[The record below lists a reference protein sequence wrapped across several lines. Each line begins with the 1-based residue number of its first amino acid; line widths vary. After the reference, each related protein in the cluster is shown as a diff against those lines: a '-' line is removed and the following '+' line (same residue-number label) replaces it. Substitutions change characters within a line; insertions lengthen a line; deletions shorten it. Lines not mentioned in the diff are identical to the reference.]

1 MSIAYAGSV
10 GFFGSGERNRPEK
23 LLERFENSQFAYS
36 LRNLNGDPKFNVV
49 RVRRSAGDEQDF
61 TASQLTDGTL
71 ASFCDGSVFFFDGN
85 FSRFSPTWNDGD
97 EVGYYESSA
106 DGLTWTQQG
115 NTSWFFKN
123 EGGTGW
129 YLQYIDSGT
138 GNVYRMSS
146 TDGSSTYPYQ
156 VDWFNTSSVTIST
169 YAHGSPY
176 GSNVNFFNGD
186 GSNFYSFQF
195 GNDGFV
201 RTWYDQSGKGY
212 HANQTS
218 SANQPQIVSGGSYLG
233 LIRFDSGSDAL
244 NISFSP
250 LQSSVTK
257 QTFYYVAEPK
267 SNAAGFNVIFA
278 NILYTPASYFSNQ
291 GTQINFLNPQ
301 TLLSNISFGDMNTY
315 SVEVNVGG
323 TSNLYVNNTLSHSI
337 SGMADSAFYY
347 FSDFFIGN
355 GAALNLSSVFDM
367 KEFIQFNDAAT
378 DYRETIR
385 KSIVSHYGTPS

>member
-85 FSRFSPTWNDGD
+85 FSRFSPT
-97 EVGYYESSA
+97 
-106 DGLTWTQQG
+106 
-115 NTSWFFKN
+115 
-123 EGGTGW
+123 
-129 YLQYIDSGT
+129 
-138 GNVYRMSS
+138 
-146 TDGSSTYPYQ
+146 YQ

-169 YAHGSPY
+169 YAHGSSY

-186 GSNFYSFQF
+186 GSNYYSFQS

-218 SANQPQIVSGGSYLG
+218 SALQPQIVSGGSYLE
-233 LIRFDSGSDAL
+233 LLRFDSASDAL
-244 NISFSP
+244 KISFSP
-250 LQSSVTK
+250 LQSSATK
-257 QTFYYVAEPK
+257 QTFYYVVEPK
-267 SNAAGFNVIFA
+267 STASGFDVIFT
-278 NILYTPASYFSNQ
+278 NEIVTPASYFSNQ
-291 GTQINFLNPQ
+291 GTQINYLSTGQ
-301 TLLSNISFGDMNTY
+301 LLSNISFGDMNTY
-315 SVEVNVGG
+315 SVEVNAAG
-323 TSNLYVNNTLSHSI
+323 TSNLYVNNTLSHSASGI
-337 SGMADSAFYY
+337 SDSGFYY
-347 FSDFFIGN
+347 FADFFIGN
-355 GAALNLSSVFDM
+355 GAAINNSSTFDM

>member
-1 MSIAYAGSV
+1 
-10 GFFGSGERNRPEK
+10 
-23 LLERFENSQFAYS
+23 
-36 LRNLNGDPKFNVV
+36 
-49 RVRRSAGDEQDF
+49 
-61 TASQLTDGTL
+61 
-71 ASFCDGSVFFFDGN
+71 
-85 FSRFSPTWNDGD
+85 
-97 EVGYYESSA
+97 
-106 DGLTWTQQG
+106 
-115 NTSWFFKN
+115 
-123 EGGTGW
+123 
-129 YLQYIDSGT
+129 
-138 GNVYRMSS
+138 
-146 TDGSSTYPYQ
+146 
-156 VDWFNTSSVTIST
+156 
-169 YAHGSPY
+169 
-176 GSNVNFFNGD
+176 VNFFNGD

>member
-36 LRNLNGDPKFNVV
+36 LRNLNGDPKFDVV

-71 ASFCDGSVFFFDGN
+71 ESFCDGSVFFFDGS

-115 NTSWFFKN
+115 NSSWFFKN

-129 YLQYIDSGT
+129 YLEYIDSGT
-138 GNVYRMSS
+138 GNQYRMSS

-186 GSNFYSFQF
+186 GSNFYSFQS

-218 SANQPQIVSGGSYLG
+218 SAIQPQIVSGGSYLG
-233 LIRFDSGSDAL
+233 LLRFDSAFDAL

-267 SNAAGFNVIFA
+267 SNTEAFNVAFTNVVFTPTSWFA
-278 NILYTPASYFSNQ
+278 SGVQ
-291 GTQINFLNPQ
+291 VNFLQANQ
-301 TLLSNISFGDMNTY
+301 LQSSISFGDMNTY

-323 TSNLYVNNTLSHSI
+323 TSNLYVNNTLSNSVA
-337 SGMADSAFYY
+337 SMSESAFF
-347 FSDFFIGN
+347 FSADFSIGN
-355 GAALNLSSVFDM
+355 GASVGGSSTFDM